1 MVNWELILDQRAIAS
16 VLPGEHARFA
26 RPVCDALRVFLEGL
40 PPKRQQAIL
49 AQQASLPLTA
59 GISQRL
65 GLLARSC
72 PVLHKLGQVLARD
85 PRLSLELREH
95 LQELESLPPTVP
107 LEQIEATLAEELGDL
122 DKLGIRLTPPA
133 LAEASVAV
141 VIPYQQ
147 DPGDGRPPVEG
158 VFKTLKPGIERRLE
172 EELAL
177 IHRVGTYLDER
188 CEELDIPRL
197 DYQETFDQV
206 REKLACEVQLDHE
219 QEHLQ
224 QARAFYADEPR
235 VLIPKLL
242 PHCTPRV
249 TAMERVL
256 GQKVTEHGFVDPRD
270 KRRLAGLVA
279 RTLVARPI
287 FSRSGDALF
296 HSDPHAGNMMLADDG
311 RLAILDWSLVGT
323 LNERERVAVVQI
335 LLGAVTLHGSR
346 IVGVLEH
353 LAERRR
359 PDHQL
364 LVEIVAN
371 RLRQVRRGRFPGL
384 TWLVGLLDDAVYLA
398 GLRVAADLMLFRK
411 TLHTLE
417 GLVTELGGDEEQI
430 DQVLRA
436 EFLGHFL
443 KEWPL
448 RWLSPPYSR
457 RFATRLSNADLTET
471 MLTLPLTNTRF
482 WLGHGLDLVGGMKT
496 R

>member
-1 MVNWELILDQRAIAS
+1 MVNWELILDRRAIAS
-16 VLPGEHARFA
+16 VLPEEHARFA

-49 AQQASLPLTA
+49 ARQASLPLTA
-59 GISQRL
+59 SISQRL

-147 DPGDGRPPVEG
+147 DIGDGKSPVEG
-158 VFKTLKPGIERRLE
+158 VFKTLKPGIEQRLD
-172 EELAL
+172 EELVL

-197 DYQETFDQV
+197 DYQETFEQV

-235 VLIPKLL
+235 VLIPRLL
-242 PHCTPRV
+242 PPCTPRV

-279 RTLVARPI
+279 KTLVARPI

-323 LNERERVAVVQI
+323 LNERQRVAVVQI

-346 IVGVLEH
+346 IVAVLEH

-384 TWLVGLLDDAVYLA
+384 SWLVGLLDDAVHLA

-417 GLVTELGGDEEQI
+417 GLVAELGGDEEQI

-443 KEWPL
+443 KEWPR
-448 RWLSPPYSR
+448 RWLSLPYSR

-471 MLTLPLTNTRF
+471 MFTLPLTNARF
-482 WLGHGLDLVGGMKT
+482 WLGHGLDLVGGRKT